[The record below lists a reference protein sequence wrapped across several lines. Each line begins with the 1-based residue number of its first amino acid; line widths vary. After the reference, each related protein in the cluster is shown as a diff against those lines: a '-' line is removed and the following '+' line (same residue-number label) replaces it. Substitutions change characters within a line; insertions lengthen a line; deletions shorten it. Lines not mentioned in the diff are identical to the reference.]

1 MKILLSPAKLMSTD
15 TDAVW
20 AKSTTP
26 QFLEHSERIMETLK
40 TYSVNDLVKLMKIS
54 KDLAETNYQRNTQ
67 WKTKPSKTKGVQAGL
82 AFQGEVYRGLDAKS
96 LNEEAQSYLN
106 QNLFIL
112 SGLYGILR
120 PSDKIMLY
128 RLEMGTRL
136 DVNGSK
142 NLYGFWKEILTEH
155 INQKTKKN
163 EIILNL
169 SSNEYIK
176 AIDSKKLKAQK
187 VDVEFYDYK
196 NGELKQ
202 IMVYFK
208 QARGKMAKYCA
219 LNNINSLDELKL
231 FNEDNYSFD
240 DKLSEENKLVFIR

>member
-1 MKILLSPAKLMSTD
+1 MKILLSPAKLMSIETEG
-15 TDAVW
+15 TW

-26 QFLEHSERIMETLK
+26 QFLDNTQNIMDVLK
-40 TYSVNDLVKLMKIS
+40 TYNSNDLVKLMKIS
-54 KDLAETNYQRNTQ
+54 KDLAEINRERNSQ
-67 WKTKPSKTKGVQAGL
+67 WKPKPSKNKSLQAGL
-82 AFQGEVYRGLDAKS
+82 AFQGEVYRGLDAKT
-96 LNEEAQSYLN
+96 LDENAQAYLN

-120 PSDKIMLY
+120 PSDRIMLY
-128 RLEMGTRL
+128 RLEMGTKL

-142 NLYGFWKEILTEH
+142 NLYGFWKENLTEY
-155 INQKTKKN
+155 INKKTKEN

-176 AIDSKKLKAQK
+176 AIDSKKIKAQK

-208 QARGKMAKYCA
+208 QARGKMTRYCA
-219 LNNINSLDELKL
+219 LNNIHTLDEVKL
-231 FNEDNYSFD
+231 FNEDNYSYD
-240 DKLSEENKLVFIR
+240 DKLSNENKLVFVR